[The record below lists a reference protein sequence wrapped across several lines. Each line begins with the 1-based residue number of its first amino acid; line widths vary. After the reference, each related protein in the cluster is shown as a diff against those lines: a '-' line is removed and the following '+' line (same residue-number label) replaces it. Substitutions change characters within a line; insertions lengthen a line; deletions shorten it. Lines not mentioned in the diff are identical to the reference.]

1 MTSVPLQLMRKR
13 EWTEGNVADGHR
25 PSDINR
31 RGTRDPERQPNGNAC
46 PDQLHVDP
54 PTSRD
59 LIVAHP
65 KRDAASAVSLP
76 GGRLHFHGGIELCTA
91 TPAGHLRMRFNRATN
106 WARGLTTRARERC
119 ARGKPA
125 PCVGSA
131 AHSARASRA
140 ARCSTC

>member
-76 GGRLHFHGGIELCTA
+76 GGASAFPRRHRAVHRHPSRTFAHAIQQSDEL
-91 TPAGHLRMRFNRATN
+91 G
-106 WARGLTTRARERC
+106 ARSDD
-119 ARGKPA
+119 P
-125 PCVGSA
+125 S
-131 AHSARASRA
+131 
-140 ARCSTC
+140 